1 MEHLPNVLVFG
12 HSFIKR
18 IERKIQTDQNSL
30 KGDFGLEQCKV
41 TLKGYGGLNFGLEDQ
56 RKERQLY
63 DIVDNLFRCHTFDIV
78 VCQLGGNDISGNT
91 SPEALKDAIVR
102 LANYV
107 RTNYNVTVFYV
118 CSIFTRPKPRY
129 ISAEDYERFRTQ
141 ANTLIEEYAKTND
154 IIVFWPHK
162 RIFQSPHNLFLEDG
176 THLNETGTKK
186 LYKSLRQ
193 AIIFSVERYKA

>member
-18 IERKIQTDQNSL
+18 LETKTQTDQNSL
-30 KGDFGLEQCKV
+30 KSDFGLKQCIV

-56 RKERQLY
+56 RKERKFY
-63 DIVDNLFRCHTFDIV
+63 DIVDNVFRCHTFDIV
-78 VCQLGGNDISGNT
+78 VCQLGGNDISRNI
-91 SPEALKDAIVR
+91 SPEALKNAIVS
-102 LANYV
+102 LATYV
-107 RTNYNVTVFYV
+107 RTNYGVKVFYV
-118 CSIFTRPKPRY
+118 CSIFTRPKPRD
-129 ISAEDYERFRTQ
+129 ILAGDYETFRNQ
-141 ANTLIEEYAKTND
+141 ANALIEEYAQTND
-154 IIVFWPHK
+154 TIVFWPHK
-162 RIFQSPHNLFLEDG
+162 RIFQSPHHLFMDDG

>member
-18 IERKIQTDQNSL
+18 LEKKTQTDQHSL
-30 KGDFGLEQCKV
+30 KCDFGLKQCKV
-41 TLKGYGGLNFGLEDQ
+41 TLKGYGGLNFGLDDH
-56 RKERQLY
+56 RKERKLY

-91 SPEALKDAIVR
+91 SPEALKDAIVS
-102 LANYV
+102 LASYL
-107 RTNYNVTVFYV
+107 RTNYSVTVFYV
-118 CSIFTRPKPRY
+118 CSIFSRPKPRY
-129 ISAEDYERFRTQ
+129 ISAEDYETFRTQ

-162 RIFQSPHNLFLEDG
+162 RIFQSPHYLFTEDG
-176 THLNETGTKK
+176 IHLNETGTKK